1 MKHKEILRQ
10 LPKVDELLVNEN
22 IKPYLNQ
29 VPRTIVIDAIRQQ
42 IDAVRNTILSGLAD
56 EILENGQ
63 LNLEYLIQK
72 ITFAIEEKNQKS
84 LRKVINATGTILH
97 TNLGRSLISDEIKE
111 YVFEIASRYSTLEYD
126 VKEGKRG
133 SRYSHVEKIITQL
146 TKTEAALVV
155 NNNAAAMMLILSTVA
170 REKEVIVSRGEL
182 VEIGGSFRIPEIME
196 QSGAILKE
204 VGTTN
209 KTHLRDYVHALD
221 EERTGALLKVHT
233 SNYRIL
239 GFTEEV
245 DLKEMV
251 DLGKNKDIPVIHDL
265 GSGALIDLN
274 EYGIFDEPTVME
286 SINTGVDIC
295 CFSGDKLLGGPQAGI
310 IIGKKEWIDKMKK
323 NPLTR
328 AFRID
333 KLTLAALEGT
343 LHLYQ
348 REEAV
353 EKIPTLKMITM
364 EKDEIKSR
372 AIEIYNVIK
381 DLKNVEVRLIEGFSQ
396 IGGGS
401 VPLYELPSWMIEIKP
416 SIISV
421 NELEKALRTQ
431 RLPIIARIYKDAV
444 LLDARTIEKE
454 SLQYVAKTI
463 KQMFNDMEV
472 NQ

>member
-1 MKHKEILRQ
+1 NEI
-10 LPKVDELLVNEN
+10 VE
-22 IKPYLNQ
+22 
-29 VPRTIVIDAIRQQ
+29 
-42 IDAVRNTILSGLAD
+42 SGH
-56 EILENGQ
+56 
-63 LNLEYLIQK
+63 LNLECLIQK
-72 ITFAIEEKNQKS
+72 ITSAIEEKNQKT

-97 TNLGRSLISDEIKE
+97 TNLGRSLISEEIKA
-111 YVFEIASRYSTLEYD
+111 YIFDIAGHYSTLEYD
-126 VKEGKRG
+126 TKEGKRG
-133 SRYSHVEKIITQL
+133 SRYSHVEKMITQL
-146 TKTEAALVV
+146 TKTESALVV

-170 REKEVIVSRGEL
+170 KEKEVIVSRGEL

-209 KTHLRDYVHALD
+209 KTHLRDYIHALN
-221 EERTGALLKVHT
+221 EENIGALLKVHT

-245 DLKEMV
+245 DLKDMV
-251 DLGKNKDIPVIHDL
+251 DLGKEKDIPVIYDL
-265 GSGALIDLN
+265 GSGALIDLK

-310 IIGKKEWIDKMKK
+310 IIGQKYWIDKMKK

-343 LHLYQ
+343 LRLYQ
-348 REEAV
+348 RDEAID
-353 EKIPTLKMITM
+353 KIPTIKMMTM
-364 EKDEIKSR
+364 KKEETKQKAIQIYDSIKNLEDAEIS
-372 AIEIYNVIK
+372 
-381 DLKNVEVRLIEGFSQ
+381 LIEGFSQ

-401 VPLYELPSWMIEIKP
+401 VPLHELPSWMVQIKP
-416 SIISV
+416 KSISV
-421 NELEKALRTQ
+421 NELEKALRNQ
-431 RLPIIARIYKDAV
+431 ELPIIARIYKDAL
-444 LLDARTIEKE
+444 LLDARTIEE
-454 SLQYVAKTI
+454 EALAYVSKTVNKI
-463 KQMFNDMEV
+463 FNNMEV